1 MNMRKVRA
9 TQEAYGPAVL
19 TGVHVTEEEYLE
31 ICDEDLKAELIGG
44 VLVVST
50 PASVRHEQLQG
61 FLQALLRTHVEAH
74 SLGTVLG
81 SRTPM
86 RLEDEYFEPDILFV
100 AQNRLE
106 RLGLVFLDGP
116 ADLVVEIVS
125 PDSRAL
131 DRVVKRRAYEKHG
144 VREYW
149 LIDPE
154 RESAAFYLLEEKK
167 YEEILTEEGIYRSQA
182 VPGFWLKVAWL
193 WQEPLPAVL
202 EVLKELEL
210 I

>member
-1 MNMRKVRA
+1 MKRYSPGEPRS
-9 TQEAYGPAVL
+9 PAAL
-19 TGVHVTEEEYLE
+19 TGLRVTEEEYLE
-31 ICDEDLKAELIGG
+31 LCDEDLKAELIRG

-61 FLQALLRTHVEAH
+61 WLQAILRAYVEAH
-74 SLGTVLG
+74 DLGVVLG

-86 RLEDEYFEPDILFV
+86 RLGEEYFEPDLVFV
-100 AQNRLE
+100 ARPHLE
-106 RLGLVFLDGP
+106 KLGPVFLEGP
-116 ADLVVEIVS
+116 ADVAVEITS

-131 DRVVKRRAYEKHG
+131 DRVVKRRAYEQHG

-154 RESAAFYLLEEKK
+154 RESAEFYV
-167 YEEILTEEGIYRSQA
+167 LTAKGRYRRASVGKSGVYRSQGI
-182 VPGFWLKVAWL
+182 PGFRLRVEWL
-193 WQEPLPAVL
+193 WQDPLPPLLAVL
-202 EVLKELEL
+202 HELKL